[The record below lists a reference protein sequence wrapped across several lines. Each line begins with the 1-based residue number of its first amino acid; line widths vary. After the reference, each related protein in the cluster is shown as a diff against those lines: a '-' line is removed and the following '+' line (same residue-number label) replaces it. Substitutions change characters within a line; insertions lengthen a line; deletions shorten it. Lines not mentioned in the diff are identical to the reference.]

1 VKRFEKHAGVLVAL
15 LAVVTAAL
23 GSLSAY
29 LKVKADTAVDTR
41 QEVQVRATG
50 LQSDK
55 SSLQKQIAALR
66 EENDNLNAQLKTE
79 PAPTPG
85 DRPTAVTRDLK
96 VPISDNSSNQYITL
110 DDGAVTQRCCGDF
123 VYARQESTGEPEL
136 RAYSSTS
143 TPYSIDVPSAGVTPE
158 QCSDAVTRSP
168 AAAPVRNLHAGTL
181 ICVNT
186 DGGTSLLRVVA
197 APARDGALRL
207 RQRFWPKE
215 P

>member
-1 VKRFEKHAGVLVAL
+1 MP
-15 LAVVTAAL
+15 
-23 GSLSAY
+23 
-29 LKVKADTAVDTR
+29 
-41 QEVQVRATG
+41 
-50 LQSDK
+50 
-55 SSLQKQIAALR
+55 AALR
-66 EENDNLNAQLKTE
+66 EENDNLNAELKTE
-79 PAPTPG
+79 PAPTVG
-85 DRPTAVTRDLK
+85 DRSTAVTRDLK
-96 VPISDNSSNQYITL
+96 VPISDDGSNQYIVL
-110 DDGAVTQRCCGDF
+110 DDGAVTQECCSGDF
-123 VYARQESTGEPEL
+123 IYGRQESTGGPEL
-136 RAYSSTS
+136 RAAYSSTS

-158 QCSDAVTRSP
+158 QCSDAVVRSP